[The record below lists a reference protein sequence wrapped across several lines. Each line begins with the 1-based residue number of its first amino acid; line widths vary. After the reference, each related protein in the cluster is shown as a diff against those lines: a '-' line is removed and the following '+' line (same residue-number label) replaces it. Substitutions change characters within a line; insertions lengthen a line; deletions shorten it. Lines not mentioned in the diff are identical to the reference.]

1 MKPRIL
7 PRTAL
12 FILFVLAVSAFAARP
27 SVYAAANRHVNPTG
41 SDSGDCTNPA
51 TPCQTIAYALGQ
63 AIAGDTLLLAAGTYT
78 GPGNQHVIINKAIT
92 LDGDGPATTI
102 LDYDAGTPNPPMV
115 AKNGL
120 LEIRASGVTIKDL
133 TVRDV
138 PSEGGTSLW
147 GIRLYL
153 AGGTIDDTR
162 IDNVH
167 FLNNSSRGLELHNL
181 TAVTDLTVQN
191 SLFDGNSEHG
201 IRISSDARVS
211 NFDVKNTTFQNN
223 GVAGIRHIGTTSYL
237 QELDVDNA
245 IFTNNAVAG
254 LQLVEV
260 YNSSVHNSS
269 FSGGQYGVW
278 LGDTATAVADPNGL
292 VTINDNTFTNQT
304 LSAIYMEYRDNPLD
318 NANTIAGNTI
328 TQNVGLLTAT
338 AAAIDLRL
346 HATQAHAEFNVSDN
360 AVTFSGAFGA
370 ATAAHALQVRGGADV
385 VNVTG
390 NTFDGGN
397 VGNNGGNPPT
407 SGILIHTDD
416 ATYGAMKGTALV
428 NVAKNTIQ
436 NFVNG
441 VSLYNAVTPG
451 YGSVPATAAI
461 NVNHNALT
469 GNSAFGARSGDANP
483 ADTTCNWWGN
493 ASGPSGEGPGSGDAV
508 SVQLGFT
515 PWLPTSN
522 LDDTCISIS
531 VYDIFVAPN
540 QNGDIVHNGVTISH
554 NDEDILAYD
563 YGTDKWVFLFDG
575 SDVGVTKNLT
585 GFTFDPLG
593 CILMSFNGAIKV
605 TGIGRVKMQDI
616 VRFCPMTLGEN
627 TSGTF
632 TWFFDGSDVG
642 LSTSGEII
650 DAIDLLPDGRLAL
663 STKGTHKVPQTGGG
677 NVEGGKNDILVF
689 NFASYGENTAGTF
702 QTLLAGN
709 DIPGMKKENIIG
721 VWVNPFDG
729 NFYLSTYDD
738 HNLGGVVGDNNDIF
752 IVEDLGGG
760 SYNVMPYWD
769 GDLYGLHKR
778 AHSVS
783 VDLP

>member
-1 MKPRIL
+1 
-7 PRTAL
+7 
-12 FILFVLAVSAFAARP
+12 
-27 SVYAAANRHVNPTG
+27 
-41 SDSGDCTNPA
+41 
-51 TPCQTIAYALGQ
+51 
-63 AIAGDTLLLAAGTYT
+63 
-78 GPGNQHVIINKAIT
+78 
-92 LDGDGPATTI
+92 
-102 LDYDAGTPNPPMV
+102 MV

-120 LEIRASGVTIKDL
+120 LEIRVSGVTIKDL

-138 PSEGGTSLW
+138 PIEGGTSLW

-153 AGGTIDDTR
+153 SGGTIDDTL

-167 FLNNSSRGLELHNL
+167 FLNNTSRGLELHNS
-181 TAVTDLTVQN
+181 TTVTDLTVQN
-191 SLFDGNSEHG
+191 STFDGNSESG
-201 IRISSDARVS
+201 IRIASDAQVT
-211 NFDVKNTTFQNN
+211 NFSVKNTDFLNQ
-223 GVAGIRHIGTTSYL
+223 GIAGIRQIGGASYL
-237 QELDVDNA
+237 QGLDVDTATFAGNG
-245 IFTNNAVAG
+245 VAG

-260 YNSSVHNSS
+260 YNSTIQNSD
-269 FSGGQYGVW
+269 FSGGQYGLW
-278 LGDTATAVADPNGL
+278 LGDTTSTVADPNGL
-292 VTINDNTFTNQT
+292 MMVNDNTFTNQT

-338 AAAIDLRL
+338 AAAIDVRL
-346 HATQAHAEFNVSDN
+346 HATQTHAAVNVSGN
-360 AVTFSGAFGA
+360 NITFSGVFGA

-385 VNVTG
+385 INITG
-390 NTFDGGN
+390 NAFEGGN
-397 VGNNGGNPPT
+397 VGNNGGTPPT
-407 SGILIHTDD
+407 SGIVLHTDD
-416 ATYGAMKGTALV
+416 ATYGAMKGTAMV
-428 NVAKNTIQ
+428 NISKNTIQ
-436 NFVNG
+436 EFVNG
-441 VSLYNAVTPG
+441 VSLFNGVTPG
-451 YGSVPATAAI
+451 FGGVPATAAI

-469 GNSAFGARSGDANP
+469 GNSDFGARSGDPNP
-483 ADTTCNWWGN
+483 ADATCNWWGD
-493 ASGPSGEGPGSGDAV
+493 ASGPSGMGPGSGDAV
-508 SVQLGFT
+508 SEQLNFS
-515 PWLPTSN
+515 PWLASDD
-522 LDDTCISIS
+522 LDATCISIS

-540 QNGDIVHNGVTISH
+540 QNGEIVHNGVTVAH

-585 GFTFDPLG
+585 GFTFDSMG

-605 TGIGRVKMQDI
+605 PGIGRVKMQDI
-616 VRFCPMTLGEN
+616 VRFCPASLGEN

-632 TWFFDGSDVG
+632 TWFLDGSDVG

-650 DAIDLLPDGRLAL
+650 DAIDLMTDGRLVL

-677 NVEGGKNDILVF
+677 NVEGGKNDVLVF
-689 NFASYGENTAGTF
+689 NYTSYGENTAGTF
-702 QTLLAGN
+702 QTLLSGN

-738 HNLGGVVGDNNDIF
+738 HNLGGVVGDSDDIF

-760 SYNVMPYWD
+760 NYTVTPYWD
-769 GDLYGLHKR
+769 GDGYGLNKR